1 MNVYIKEI
9 RLKNFQSWRDERI
22 HLAEGFNVI
31 RSDDNSAGKSVIMK
45 AIKMAVC
52 PNIYSR
58 EEKKKM
64 IRFNS
69 EYAESIFIFSDNTV
83 GVVRIFPTRVLYLY
97 NDGTGWI
104 HQEGH
109 PISQIVNKIGAL
121 VNYEYDFI
129 ANLLDMDQPLLL
141 VQSNNKCNFALIDM
155 ITHHKDLN
163 RLIPTFRD
171 KLSDHRNKIIE
182 LDYAV
187 RYIEKQYKS
196 LTYTDVEKQEENIH
210 IAEDMLCYSD
220 EFMEAYDLLQ
230 SSMSLN
236 KEYKD
241 FDTVDFLLD
250 TGSTFL
256 SLLDLDIKPVKEVP
270 EELDYLIDILSNGA
284 SLVNSINKLEEYKD
298 YDMAVEALEIGE
310 LLLSADNCIK
320 EELQVISSEFSSYRN
335 SFIEMYNI
343 LTGSRKQLLELK
355 AQDVQIGELELKLK
369 NEGANAI
376 CPVYGTIIIKDDR
389 CYNMQ

>member
-1 MNVYIKEI
+1 MSVYIKEI

-64 IRFNS
+64 IRFNA
-69 EYAESIFIFSDNTV
+69 EYAEAIFIFSDVTV
-83 GVVRIFPTRVLYLY
+83 GVVRVFPTRVLYMY
-97 NDGTGWI
+97 NNGTGWT
-104 HQEGH
+104 HQEGY
-109 PISQIVNKIGAL
+109 PISEMVNKIGAL

-171 KLSDHRNKIIE
+171 KLSEHRNKIIE

-187 RYIEKQYKS
+187 KYIEKQYKS

-210 IAEDMLCYSD
+210 IAEDVLCYSD

-230 SSMSLN
+230 SSISLN

-241 FDTVDFLLD
+241 FDTVDFLLE
-250 TGSTFL
+250 TGTTFL
-256 SLLDLDIKPVKEVP
+256 NLLDLDIRPVKEVP
-270 EELDYLIDILSNGA
+270 EELDYLIDILITGTD
-284 SLVNSINKLEEYKD
+284 LVNSINKIEEHRN
-298 YDMAVEALEIGE
+298 YDNAIEALEIGE
-310 LLLSADNCIK
+310 LLLNADNYIK
-320 EELQVISSEFSSYRN
+320 EELQIIGNEFNSYRN
-335 SFIEMYNI
+335 SFIDLYNM
-343 LTGSRKQLLELK
+343 LSNSRKQLLELK
-355 AQDVQIGELELKLK
+355 AQDTEIGELELKLK
-369 NEGANAI
+369 HEGANAI
-376 CPVYGTIIIKDDR
+376 CPVYGTIVIKDDK
-389 CYNMQ
+389 CYNIQ